1 MAFAIVLW
9 TEEDLYIV
17 VSASQVHYAGEI
29 FLDAMVDWEEG
40 KKGRKT
46 GKKTPYPGKII
57 KTGGW
62 WFFNC
67 FKTSLNITFQLN
79 KL

>member
-1 MAFAIVLW
+1 MAFAIVLRA
-9 TEEDLYIV
+9 EEDLYSV

-29 FLDAMVDWEEG
+29 FEEEG
-40 KKGRKT
+40 KKRRKT

-57 KTGGW
+57 KTGVW

-67 FKTSLNITFQLN
+67 FKTSLNITFQFN

>member
-1 MAFAIVLW
+1 
-9 TEEDLYIV
+9 
-17 VSASQVHYAGEI
+17 
-29 FLDAMVDWEEG
+29 MVDWEEG